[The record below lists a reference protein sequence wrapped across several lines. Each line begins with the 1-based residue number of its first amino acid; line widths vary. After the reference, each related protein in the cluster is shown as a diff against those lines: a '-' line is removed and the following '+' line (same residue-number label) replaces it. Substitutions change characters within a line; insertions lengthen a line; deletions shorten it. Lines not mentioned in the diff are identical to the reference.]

1 MSTAT
6 DLLAAYIAAET
17 AVLTGA
23 EYRLGDRM
31 LKMAD
36 LSMIQKGRAEWQA
49 KVNAETAAANGVP
62 TFGGLGHS
70 IATFGQ
76 R

>member
-6 DLLAAYIAAET
+6 TMLAAYIAAET

-36 LSMIQKGRAEWQA
+36 LSMIRAGRAEWQA
-49 KVNAETAAANGVP
+49 VVNAETAATASAP
-62 TFGGLGHS
+62 AFGGLGYS
-70 IATFGQ
+70 VARFD
-76 R
+76 